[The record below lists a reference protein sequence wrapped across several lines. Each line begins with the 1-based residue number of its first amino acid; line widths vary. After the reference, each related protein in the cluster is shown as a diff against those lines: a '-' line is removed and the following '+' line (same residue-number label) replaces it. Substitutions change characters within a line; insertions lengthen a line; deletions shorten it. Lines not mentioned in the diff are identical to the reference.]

1 MKKKIW
7 EAAVSLLLILSLALN
22 TALLFLCMDL
32 KKQNE
37 LLRTDVSSIPRQI
50 DNSVQLAVSQIQ
62 ALQEE
67 EQKITSY
74 SSIEFGELENG
85 KAAVHVRAALRVTTA
100 DTTVRISWSDGNDG
114 GTVPASLSQQGFF
127 AADLSIPVTSHS
139 AAISLIC
146 TRDGVD
152 TTEILDE
159 GLSVYSHYLID
170 WQAYGSLNWSRTSGS
185 QTATLSANVQV
196 SCDAP
201 GNNHGVKAM
210 LSLYQNDVLLTSDT
224 LFENAQGVSGDAAYL
239 TTDATLKDG
248 DSFSLQLV
256 ITDSLGYTYTR
267 TLDRLIVENGGT
279 QLTSDPSLD
288 RNAGMQVSA
297 PRSGT

>member
-7 EAAVSLLLILSLALN
+7 EATVSIVLILTLALN
-22 TALLFLCMDL
+22 ITLLFLCIDL

-37 LLRTDVSSIPRQI
+37 QLRMDISSIPQQL
-50 DNSVQLAVSQIQ
+50 DSSVQLAVSRI
-62 ALQEE
+62 EE
-67 EQKITSY
+67 LREGQQKITAY
-74 SSIEFGELENG
+74 SSIEFGALENG
-85 KAAVHVRAALRVTTA
+85 KAAVHVSASLRETSA
-100 DTTVRISWSDGNDG
+100 DTSVSISWSDGNDG
-114 GTVPASLSQQGFF
+114 GTVPASLSPQGFF
-127 AADLSIPVTSHS
+127 TADLFLPVTTRN

-159 GLSVYSHYLID
+159 GLSVYSRYLID
-170 WQAYGSLNWSRTSGS
+170 WYAYGSLNWSRTSGS
-185 QTATLSANVQV
+185 QTASLSANVQV

-201 GNNHGVKAM
+201 ENNHGVKAV
-210 LSLYQNDVLLTSDT
+210 LYLYQNDELLTSDT
-224 LFENAQGVSGDAAYL
+224 LFENAQGVSGDTAYL
-239 TTDATLKDG
+239 NTDVTLKDG

-267 TLDRLIVENGGT
+267 TLDRLIVENRGT

-288 RNAGMQVSA
+288 RNAGMQVTGPKSD
-297 PRSGT
+297 T

>member
-7 EAAVSLLLILSLALN
+7 EATISLLLILSLALN

-85 KAAVHVRAALRVTTA
+85 KAAVHVRAALRKTTA
-100 DTTVRISWSDGNDG
+100 DTSVRISWSDGNDG

-127 AADLSIPVTSHS
+127 TADLSIPVTSRS

-170 WQAYGSLNWSRTSGS
+170 WQAYGSLNWSRTSGT

-267 TLDRLIVENGGT
+267 TLDRLIVET
-279 QLTSDPSLD
+279 EAHS
-288 RNAGMQVSA
+288 
-297 PRSGT
+297 

>member
-1 MKKKIW
+1 
-7 EAAVSLLLILSLALN
+7 
-22 TALLFLCMDL
+22 MDL

-85 KAAVHVRAALRVTTA
+85 KAAVHVRAALRETTA

>member
-85 KAAVHVRAALRVTTA
+85 KAAVHVSAAFRETTA

-127 AADLSIPVTSHS
+127 TADLSIPVTSRS
-139 AAISLIC
+139 AAISLI
-146 TRDGVD
+146 
-152 TTEILDE
+152 
-159 GLSVYSHYLID
+159 
-170 WQAYGSLNWSRTSGS
+170 
-185 QTATLSANVQV
+185 
-196 SCDAP
+196 
-201 GNNHGVKAM
+201 
-210 LSLYQNDVLLTSDT
+210 
-224 LFENAQGVSGDAAYL
+224 
-239 TTDATLKDG
+239 
-248 DSFSLQLV
+248 
-256 ITDSLGYTYTR
+256 
-267 TLDRLIVENGGT
+267 
-279 QLTSDPSLD
+279 
-288 RNAGMQVSA
+288 
-297 PRSGT
+297 

>member
-1 MKKKIW
+1 
-7 EAAVSLLLILSLALN
+7 
-22 TALLFLCMDL
+22 MDP
-32 KKQNE
+32 
-37 LLRTDVSSIPRQI
+37 I
-50 DNSVQLAVSQIQ
+50 VSQIQ

-85 KAAVHVRAALRVTTA
+85 KAAVHVRAALRKTTA
-100 DTTVRISWSDGNDG
+100 DTSVRISWSDGNDG

-127 AADLSIPVTSHS
+127 TADLSIPVTSRS

-170 WQAYGSLNWSRTSGS
+170 WQAYGSLNWSRTSGT

-297 PRSGT
+297 PSSGT

>member
-1 MKKKIW
+1 M
-7 EAAVSLLLILSLALN
+7 
-22 TALLFLCMDL
+22 
-32 KKQNE
+32 
-37 LLRTDVSSIPRQI
+37 
-50 DNSVQLAVSQIQ
+50 
-62 ALQEE
+62 
-67 EQKITSY
+67 
-74 SSIEFGELENG
+74 
-85 KAAVHVRAALRVTTA
+85 
-100 DTTVRISWSDGNDG
+100 
-114 GTVPASLSQQGFF
+114 
-127 AADLSIPVTSHS
+127 
-139 AAISLIC
+139 
-146 TRDGVD
+146 D

-159 GLSVYSHYLID
+159 SLSVYSHYLID
-170 WQAYGSLNWSRTSGS
+170 WQAYGSLNWSRTSGT

-210 LSLYQNDVLLTSDT
+210 LSLYQN
-224 LFENAQGVSGDAAYL
+224 
-239 TTDATLKDG
+239 G

-297 PRSGT
+297 PSSGT